1 MVDVPVHLF
10 ANVPFEA
17 SSTSHPDIGI
27 SDGGLPRGVR
37 FHAGGA
43 ITQSLVMRSH
53 SGTVRMIEAHH
64 RLDKLNQISS
74 VDYA

>member
-1 MVDVPVHLF
+1 LKLTAVEVGLGDNSFF
-10 ANVPFEA
+10 AATGV
-17 SSTSHPDIGI
+17 T
-27 SDGGLPRGVR
+27 DGELLKGVQ

-53 SGTVRMIEAHH
+53 SGTVRMIEARHQ
-64 RLDKLNQISS
+64 LDKLSQISS